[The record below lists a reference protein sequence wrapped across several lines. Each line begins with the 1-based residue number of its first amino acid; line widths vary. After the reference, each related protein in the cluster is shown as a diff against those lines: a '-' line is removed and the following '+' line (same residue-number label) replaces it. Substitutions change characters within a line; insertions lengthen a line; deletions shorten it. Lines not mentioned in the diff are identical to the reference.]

1 MRRRSGLADHA
12 VAVEVWSQLPPH
24 RILSQPSPDDPNRS
38 HDNIENDTK
47 NNSRV
52 DPTQH
57 MPDRHPS
64 LVNPNQTS
72 RKYDG
77 WNEKTRGEH
86 HSPQSKT
93 FPVKNER
100 PKTDQS
106 EYAAHGES
114 ERPQLL

>member
-1 MRRRSGLADHA
+1 MGCGPGLADNA
-12 VAVEVWSQLPPH
+12 VTVQVWPQLSAH
-24 RILSQPSPDDPNRS
+24 RVFSQPSPDDSNGS
-38 HDNIENDTK
+38 HDNIEDYTE
-47 NNSRV
+47 NNSCIN
-52 DPTQH
+52 PTQY

-77 WNEKTRGEH
+77 WNEKTCGEH

-93 FPVKNER
+93 FPAKNER

-106 EYAAHGES
+106 EYATNGKT
-114 ERPQLL
+114 ERP